1 MKAPINFYRRTIR
14 VILTTLS
21 LGAILPNA
29 LFASGSVCFSQ
40 GYVEVDVLAGSD
52 TLVSIPFHRSVE
64 HVGTLDAVPTQ
75 SNGEAVLS
83 AAGDDPAWESDAYQD
98 LYFVRFID
106 GSLQGLCLTVVSND
120 SNTLTVDDLG
130 ADFSGLI
137 AGVKFELIPY
147 WTLETLFPSA
157 ENNGLTASTGKLTFQ
172 RKTQILYPNL
182 SGTGINLSVS
192 AVYFFT
198 ANDGWLEDTSGFPG
212 AGNVI
217 IYPDTYIIIRQP
229 SSLADTSIT
238 LSGTVDIHPLTTSL
252 ATETGSKQDNFVSL
266 NRPIPLTLTESGLAS
281 GFVESS
287 GKLSFQRKDELLV
300 FDNSTPAINRSA
312 SRVFF
317 MTGGSWVEDT
327 SGFPNA
333 DDFEIQPGSAMII
346 RKALNDGDTDFALT
360 TAPY

>member
-1 MKAPINFYRRTIR
+1 MKALINRFSRTSLL
-14 VILTTLS
+14 ILTTLS
-21 LGAILPNA
+21 LGVILPNA

-64 HVGTLDAVPTQ
+64 HVGTLAAVPAQ

-83 AAGDDPAWESDAYQD
+83 AAGDDPEWETDAYND

-106 GSLQGLCLTVVSND
+106 GSLQGLCFTVVSND
-120 SNTLTVDDLG
+120 SSVLTVDDLG
-130 ADFSGLI
+130 ADFSGLT

-147 WTLETLFPSA
+147 WTLETLFPPA
-157 ENNGLTASTGKLTFQ
+157 EDNGLTPSTGKLTFQ
-172 RKTQILYPNL
+172 RKTQLLYPNL
-182 SGTGINLSVS
+182 AGTGINLSVS

-198 ANDGWLEDTSGFPG
+198 TNDGWLEDTSGFPD
-212 AGNVI
+212 ASNVI

-229 SSLADTSIT
+229 SSVADTSIS
-238 LSGTVDIHPLTTSL
+238 LSGSVDMHPLTTSL
-252 ATETGSKQDNFVSL
+252 ATEVGTKQDNFVSL
-266 NRPIPLTLTESGLAS
+266 NRPIPVTLAQSGLAS
-281 GFVESS
+281 GFVEST

-300 FDNSTPAINRSA
+300 FDNTTAATNRSA
-312 SRVFF
+312 SKIFF
-317 MTGGSWVEDT
+317 MTGGSWFEDT

-333 DDFEIQPGSAMII
+333 DSFLIQPGSAMIV
-346 RKALNDGDTDFALT
+346 RKAANDGDTDFAVT